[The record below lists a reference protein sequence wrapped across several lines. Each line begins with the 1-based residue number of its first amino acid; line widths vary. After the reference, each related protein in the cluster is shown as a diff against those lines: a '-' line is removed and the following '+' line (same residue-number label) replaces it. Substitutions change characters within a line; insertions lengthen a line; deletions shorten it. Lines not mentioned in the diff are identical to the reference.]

1 MTKQNEKNANTPP
14 GADEKKAIADP
25 RLKPIVKLIETQLM
39 PVKEVL
45 ADFAKAMLDNT
56 ITLENRI
63 KSFEKYSPRTLEDTP
78 NEPQEPN
85 EPSFIPRSARVKL
98 ELNYSKALANDTEI
112 IRLKRELEECK
123 KDFTTKVTKV
133 FQTCA
138 EIELKHYKEERVK
151 TFLAFTLKITEA
163 LLVFERIERPMV
175 TTLNTLHYSIRT
187 VISLLRKIKYN
198 IPLLHELNFFRNYLK
213 MNEPDVKE
221 ILIKNF
227 YPSGHTFTEDIERT
241 ESELETQEIIE
252 DKLINLILPITI
264 ELQST
269 IDKENRIKKAASIL
283 CAKFKSAA
291 ITTATEATAIA
302 VEEISTGIANTN
314 MEQHINKMIEAA
326 IKKHTV
332 NTPKNSQGSKSP
344 RTSLPKNK
352 KQGKDKKKNGQQT
365 RNKQK
370 SSPSKNKNNGEIEKE
385 KQQKQKQTEAPSS
398 AKTHQ
403 NHQKHGQKRKRQ
415 NNKRQNSDHQEGKKK
430 EGRKENGRKNKKQR
444 SDKNTN

>member
-1 MTKQNEKNANTPP
+1 M
-14 GADEKKAIADP
+14 I
-25 RLKPIVKLIETQLM
+25 
-39 PVKEVL
+39 
-45 ADFAKAMLDNT
+45 F
-56 ITLENRI
+56 
-63 KSFEKYSPRTLEDTP
+63 KSCAE
-78 NEPQEPN
+78 
-85 EPSFIPRSARVKL
+85 L
-98 ELNYSKALANDTEI
+98 ELNHCNLDRI
-112 IRLKRELEECK
+112 
-123 KDFTTKVTKV
+123 
-133 FQTCA
+133 
-138 EIELKHYKEERVK
+138 K

-163 LLVFERIERPMV
+163 LIVFERIERPMV

-187 VISLLRKIKYN
+187 VISFLRKTRRR
-198 IPLLHELNFFRNYLK
+198 IPPQSELNFYLEYLK
-213 MNEPDVKE
+213 MDEGDVRE

-227 YPSGHTFTEDIERT
+227 FPSEHTFEWDIERT
-241 ESELETQEIIE
+241 ESELEFQEIISN
-252 DKLINLILPITI
+252 KLISLILPITV
-264 ELQST
+264 ELQSAV
-269 IDKENRIKKAASIL
+269 DKENKVKKAATVL
-283 CAKFKSAA
+283 AAKFKSTA

-302 VEEISTGIANTN
+302 IEDISTGIANTN
-314 MEQHINKMIEAA
+314 MEQHINKLIEAA
-326 IKKHTV
+326 LKKQTSEK
-332 NTPKNSQGSKSP
+332 TKNSQGSKSP

-370 SSPSKNKNNGEIEKE
+370 PSPSKNKNNSEIEKE

>member
-1 MTKQNEKNANTPP
+1 
-14 GADEKKAIADP
+14 
-25 RLKPIVKLIETQLM
+25 
-39 PVKEVL
+39 
-45 ADFAKAMLDNT
+45 
-56 ITLENRI
+56 
-63 KSFEKYSPRTLEDTP
+63 
-78 NEPQEPN
+78 
-85 EPSFIPRSARVKL
+85 
-98 ELNYSKALANDTEI
+98 
-112 IRLKRELEECK
+112 
-123 KDFTTKVTKV
+123 
-133 FQTCA
+133 
-138 EIELKHYKEERVK
+138 
-151 TFLAFTLKITEA
+151 
-163 LLVFERIERPMV
+163 
-175 TTLNTLHYSIRT
+175 
-187 VISLLRKIKYN
+187 
-198 IPLLHELNFFRNYLK
+198 

-252 DKLINLILPITI
+252 DKLINLILPVTI

-332 NTPKNSQGSKSP
+332 NTPKNSQGSKLP

-370 SSPSKNKNNGEIEKE
+370 PSPSKNKNNSEIEKE

-403 NHQKHGQKRKRQ
+403 NRQKHGQKRKRQ

>member
-1 MTKQNEKNANTPP
+1 
-14 GADEKKAIADP
+14 
-25 RLKPIVKLIETQLM
+25 
-39 PVKEVL
+39 
-45 ADFAKAMLDNT
+45 
-56 ITLENRI
+56 
-63 KSFEKYSPRTLEDTP
+63 
-78 NEPQEPN
+78 
-85 EPSFIPRSARVKL
+85 
-98 ELNYSKALANDTEI
+98 
-112 IRLKRELEECK
+112 
-123 KDFTTKVTKV
+123 
-133 FQTCA
+133 
-138 EIELKHYKEERVK
+138 
-151 TFLAFTLKITEA
+151 
-163 LLVFERIERPMV
+163 
-175 TTLNTLHYSIRT
+175 
-187 VISLLRKIKYN
+187 
-198 IPLLHELNFFRNYLK
+198 
-213 MNEPDVKE
+213 VKE

-269 IDKENRIKKAASIL
+269 IDKENKIKKAASIL
-283 CAKFKSAA
+283 SAKFKSAA

-302 VEEISTGIANTN
+302 VEEISTSIANTN

-332 NTPKNSQGSKSP
+332 YTPKNSQGSKSP

-385 KQQKQKQTEAPSS
+385 KEKQQKQKQTEVPSS

-403 NHQKHGQKRKRQ
+403 NRQKHGQKRKRQ